1 MGGVFINYRT
11 VDDPLGAALIHD
23 RLALRFGRDN
33 VFRDCVSLAPGAHY
47 PSSIRIALENAAVLV
62 AVIGP
67 RWLTLTD
74 ESAVRLIDREHD
86 WVRLEL
92 ALAFDTGI
100 PVLPVL
106 LKDTPANAVMPM
118 MTDLPVSIRPLAT
131 IQALEISQR
140 RLGADLEM
148 LEAAIARFR
157 PVPPASVDV
166 FFDMVEALEQVPS
179 LSTEHDRTA
188 MINMLPASIASS
200 VAYSA
205 RRRTHAA
212 NLLTTCRGYPHG
224 LADLLDVL
232 RRLHGD
238 DCTPLRRLV
247 ELAPLLPP

>member
-1 MGGVFINYRT
+1 MGGMFINYRT

-23 RLALRFGRDN
+23 RLALRFGEGN
-33 VFRDCVSLAPGAHY
+33 VFRDCVSMTPGAHY

-74 ESAVRLIDREHD
+74 EYAVRLIDREHD

-106 LKDTPANAVMPM
+106 LKDTPANAMMPM
-118 MTDLPVSIRPLAT
+118 IADLPASIQPLAT

-140 RLGADLEM
+140 RLTADLEL

-157 PVPPASVDV
+157 PVPKTSVDV
-166 FFDMVEALEQVPS
+166 FFEMVEALEQIPS
-179 LSTEHDRTA
+179 LSTEYDRTTV
-188 MINMLPASIASS
+188 INMLPPSIASS
-200 VAYSA
+200 VAYSV
-205 RRRTHAA
+205 RRRTHVA
-212 NLLTTCRGYPHG
+212 NLLTTCRGYPNG
-224 LADLLDVL
+224 VAYLLDVL
-232 RRLHGD
+232 RLMHGD
-238 DCTPLRRLV
+238 DCIPLRRLV
-247 ELAPLLPP
+247 ELTPLLPP